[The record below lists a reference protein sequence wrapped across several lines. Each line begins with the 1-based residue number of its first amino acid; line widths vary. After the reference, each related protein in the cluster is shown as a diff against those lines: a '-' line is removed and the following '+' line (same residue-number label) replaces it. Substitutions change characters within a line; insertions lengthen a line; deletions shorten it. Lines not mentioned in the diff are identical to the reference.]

1 MIGSQEIFRNY
12 KQFITFLSIIG
23 FTIWFG
29 HIAIMR
35 LVSINRVYHWFF
47 FPHRFMATPHLS
59 QGGTVRG
66 EARCLDVLRPHKT
79 SAGSGKIDQF
89 PIGFPNKGVLIIH
102 HNDTY

>member
-1 MIGSQEIFRNY
+1 MVWSYCNHEIGIY
-12 KQFITFLSIIG
+12 KSCLS
-23 FTIWFG
+23 
-29 HIAIMR
+29 
-35 LVSINRVYHWFF
+35 LVF

-102 HNDTY
+102 HIRSYD

>member
-1 MIGSQEIFRNY
+1 
-12 KQFITFLSIIG
+12 
-23 FTIWFG
+23 
-29 HIAIMR
+29 
-35 LVSINRVYHWFF
+35 
-47 FPHRFMATPHLS
+47 MATPHLS